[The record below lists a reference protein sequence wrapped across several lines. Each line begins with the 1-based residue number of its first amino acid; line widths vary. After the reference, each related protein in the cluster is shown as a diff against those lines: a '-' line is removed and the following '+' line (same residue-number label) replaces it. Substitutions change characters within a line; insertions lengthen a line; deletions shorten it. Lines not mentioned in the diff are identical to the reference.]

1 MRHLL
6 HMSSGLRLNEVMTS
20 LRSDVIR
27 MLLANDDMA
36 AFVAS
41 RDLVA
46 PPGSRWAYASGT
58 SVIIARVI
66 RNVLGNDTAYVRFP
80 RDALFDRIGM
90 TSAVI
95 ETDAAGTFVG
105 SSLMYATA
113 RDWARFGQLYLNDG
127 TWNGERVLPEGW
139 VDFTR
144 IPAPADS
151 NRAYGAHFWLGVPVE
166 PGRPAVALSAGA
178 LQAAGHEG
186 QFITIVPTHDAV
198 IVRLG
203 RTRYGDAWD
212 HAAFV
217 HDVLAKLD
225 ASPGTAVKAAGG
237 TPPK

>member
-1 MRHLL
+1 
-6 HMSSGLRLNEVMTS
+6 
-20 LRSDVIR
+20 

-46 PPGSRWAYASGT
+46 TPGSRWTYASGT

-66 RNVLGNDTAYVRFP
+66 RNVLKNDTVYVRFP

-90 TSAVI
+90 SSAVI

-105 SSLMYATA
+105 SSLMYATG

-127 TWNGERVLPEGW
+127 TWNGERILPHGW

-151 NRAYGAHFWLGVPVE
+151 NRAYGAHFWLGIPTE
-166 PGRPAVALSAGA
+166 PGQPAISLSAGA

-186 QFITIVPTHDAV
+186 QYITIIPSHDAV

-212 HAAFV
+212 HAAFIQA
-217 HDVLAKLD
+217 VLGKLG
-225 ASPGTAVKAAGG
+225 SPDRRN
-237 TPPK
+237 